1 MQVNKYGSH
10 GKENFFQGKN
20 VQTNK
25 GKAKMVEPPR
35 PTTYKEALQKHNSFS
50 DD

>member
-1 MQVNKYGSH
+1 MAHMVKKTS
-10 GKENFFQGKN
+10 FRAN

-25 GKAKMVEPPR
+25 GKAKMVEEPR